1 MTTKAEP
8 WQIVLMLFNI
18 DVIFT
23 HFILLFSRFNV
34 TVAYGLIKFC
44 KKKGGAPDGA
54 GWGRLPAAGCVEGLC
69 SLTLK
74 GKVAAYGH
82 ACGVRVQKV
91 LRVLRFDSGLWPLR
105 VVVSP
110 PLAAIIYMPPVGGNA
125 AGGSENRTTGPA
137 ARWKCTPSVAC
148 GDVSPGGG
156 GLLSAELLYS

>member
-23 HFILLFSRFNV
+23 HFILLFSRFDIIA
-34 TVAYGLIKFC
+34 AYGLIKFC
-44 KKKGGAPDGA
+44 KKRGAPDGA
-54 GWGRLPAAGCVEGLC
+54 GWGRLTAVGCVEGLC
-69 SLTLK
+69 SLTLR
-74 GKVAAYGH
+74 GKVAAYRH

-110 PLAAIIYMPPVGGNA
+110 PLAAMNIKSA
-125 AGGSENRTTGPA
+125 LR
-137 ARWKCTPSVAC
+137 
-148 GDVSPGGG
+148 D
-156 GLLSAELLYS
+156 LLLCLQ